1 MKNLKPEDNYSN
13 SLDRELRAE
22 QNEDFEQQYLEYC
35 LKESRPSSVFQNGMF
50 SLSRT
55 DKTPDI
61 TYTPK
66 PEQDFLQND
75 AISLS
80 EMQTQI
86 NRSSKD
92 TGSSLMTFFF
102 IRRFL
107 EKVGQKRRQLETLN
121 YSILNLI
128 SDKASE
134 NSNVIAYAKQ
144 FKRKELSFIS
154 VQRILT
160 KQIIKKRVF
169 EELKETFQL
178 IKTQFFKYLLLI
190 ISCIPLIQP
199 ESMFKMY
206 WDFFVTFIRGILVF
220 LVPLEISFNS
230 KILVSEDRIISTLMF
245 IILQL
250 DYIVNINTIT
260 YKTGK
265 AIVDRWEIIKL
276 QTNRSIL
283 IDQCITFILILNNY
297 LPSGDYDLILILLLS
312 QLKYVYESF
321 LKVDQISYLTRPQ
334 RGRIGLIKFLVSL
347 IYIAHLFSCIWFWF
361 SSIDDE
367 DSWIIS
373 KRLGNLRWSSQYLE
387 AFYFAIVTML
397 TIGYGDNVP
406 QNQIEKIVTIIFIL
420 CACLWF
426 SYSVNFIGGIIDDI
440 TQNQVERNKK
450 MRVINKYMRER
461 EIPFALQYQIKEYL
475 TYRWKED
482 DEVDLEMEQTLLG
495 QLSDELKEELDK
507 QAYKIFILKCEFLQ
521 KYFSAEFRNALFK
534 SIKRKIIPPQNTFSI
549 EFNGEY
555 NLCYIEQGI
564 LLYQHQDGKQR
575 SKINSHISHGRFIC
589 VKEFLLH
596 SQDRELFKAAG
607 YVSLLMLSKS
617 DFLETLK
624 DFPEDFQKYCQLR
637 DQLILNLDQQ
647 LIKEGQFCPVCNKI
661 DHQLNQCPQVQ
672 LIPNKEL
679 VLKRHAYNIIQER
692 RYHKRRIIEK
702 PIMTRAEMLFVQEC
716 ARIFALDNPQLI
728 QNQQKCQHII
738 EQEPEPNIILLGN
751 EDQYPSV
758 KVFPVS
764 EEFLVT
770 SSHQRAVKCIDLEV
784 QSDVRIEKQSK
795 FTQKYNQKRIYK
807 VGSIYDH
814 KFLRQN
820 TKSPSLLSNLN
831 EPSIE
836 SYPNEAITNNEVDE
850 YRNQI
855 KEFEQMHT
863 ENIKIIYNQM
873 QKFIDDPQLVKQ
885 IKEITYLYIQLYN
898 QSEQNLDQIYNY
910 DYYFPSHN
918 ITQIIEQINKNKQ
931 SWQQLILNRFQ
942 LYMFYPFQFILKF
955 LKYKRTKAYVSI
967 INKFETIQRV
977 RHKMML
983 LRVTKSQLK
992 RNKVLPEVQIKNN
1005 KLQKKQ

>member
-1 MKNLKPEDNYSN
+1 MKNLNPEDNFSN

-22 QNEDFEQQYLEYC
+22 QNDDFEQQYLEFC
-35 LKESRPSSVFQNGMF
+35 LKESRPSTVFQNGMF
-50 SLSRT
+50 SSSRI

-80 EMQTQI
+80 EMQTQF
-86 NRSSKD
+86 NKTSKN

-107 EKVGQKRRQLETLN
+107 EKVGQKRRKLETLN
-121 YSILNLI
+121 CSILNLI

-134 NSNVIAYAKQ
+134 NLNVIAYAKQ
-144 FKRKELSFIS
+144 FQRKELSFIN
-154 VQRILT
+154 VQRIFT
-160 KQIIKKRVF
+160 QQIIKRRTLEEFKESF
-169 EELKETFQL
+169 EY
-178 IKTQFFKYLLLI
+178 TQRQIFKFLLWV

-199 ESMFKMY
+199 ESMLKMY

-230 KILVSEDRIISTLMF
+230 RILASEDRIFSTLIF
-245 IILQL
+245 IVLQL
-250 DYIVNINTIT
+250 DYFVKINTIT

-265 AIVDRWEIIKL
+265 AIADRWEIIKV
-276 QTNRSIL
+276 QTSRSIL
-283 IDQCITFILILNNY
+283 IDQCLTFILLINIY
-297 LPSGDYDLILILLLS
+297 LPEGDYDLILILLLS

-347 IYIAHLFSCIWFWF
+347 IYIAHLFSCIWFWS
-361 SSIDDE
+361 SSIDRE
-367 DSWIIS
+367 DSWIIT
-373 KRLGNLRWSSQYLE
+373 KRLGDLRWSSQYLE

-482 DEVDLEMEQTLLG
+482 DEVDLEMEQELLG

-521 KYFSAEFRNALFK
+521 KYFSVEFRNALFK
-534 SIKRKIIPPQNTFSI
+534 SIKRKIIQPQNTFSI
-549 EFNGEY
+549 EFDGEY
-555 NLCYIEQGI
+555 HLCYIEQGI
-564 LLYQHQDGKQR
+564 LLYQHRDGKQR

-589 VKEFLLH
+589 VKDFLLQ

-637 DQLILNLDQQ
+637 DQLILNLDQD
-647 LIKEGQFCPVCNKI
+647 LIKEGQFCPVCNKT
-661 DHQLNQCPQVQ
+661 DHQLDQCSQVQ

-679 VLKRHAYNIIQER
+679 VLKRHIYNQNQER
-692 RYHKRRIIEK
+692 MHRKRRVIEK

-728 QNQQKCQHII
+728 QNQQKCQHVV
-738 EQEPEPNIILLGN
+738 EQDPEANVIFLGGN
-751 EDQYPSV
+751 EEQLPSV
-758 KVFPVS
+758 KVFHVS
-764 EEFLVT
+764 EEYLIT
-770 SSHQRAVKCIDLEV
+770 SGHQRAVKQIGQEV
-784 QSDVRIEKQSK
+784 QSDARIDKQHKPSY
-795 FTQKYNQKRIYK
+795 KYNPKRIYK

-820 TKSPSLLSNLN
+820 TKSPSLLSSLN

-836 SYPNEAITNNEVDE
+836 QSTYEAIFNNEVDAF
-850 YRNQI
+850 RNRI
-855 KEFEQMHT
+855 KNFEQMHA
-863 ENIKIIYNQM
+863 ESIKIVYNQM
-873 QKFIDDPQLVKQ
+873 LKCIDDPELIKPV
-885 IKEITYLYIQLYN
+885 KEITYLYIQLFN
-898 QSEQNLDQIYNY
+898 QSETNLDQIYNY
-910 DYYFPSHN
+910 EYYFPTHN
-918 ITQIIEQINKNKQ
+918 ITRIIEQINKNK
-931 SWQQLILNRFQ
+931 SNWQQQILNRFQ
-942 LYMFYPFQFILKF
+942 MYMFYPFQFILKF
-955 LKYKRTKAYVSI
+955 LKYKRNKAYVSI
-967 INKFETIQRV
+967 INKFETIQRA

-992 RNKVLPEVQIKNN
+992 RNKVSPEIQVNRRKQI
-1005 KLQKKQ
+1005 